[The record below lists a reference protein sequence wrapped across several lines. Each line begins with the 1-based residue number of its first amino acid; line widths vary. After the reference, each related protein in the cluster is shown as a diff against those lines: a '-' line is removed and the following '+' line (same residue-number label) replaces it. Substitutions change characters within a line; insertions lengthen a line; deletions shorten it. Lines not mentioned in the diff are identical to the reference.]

1 MNLSNFFSL
10 FSNNDK
16 DKNQQE
22 EDSSYQTTLADIMN
36 TPVYWVGMFKKLIYN
51 YKAHGNKLLMQVE
64 GFDIGA
70 DYDDVQSA
78 YEFMLYERS
87 YFYLTCLDI
96 TNPDDLKVLEKE
108 SDKILLFALDN
119 CISYY
124 EDQEEYEKCSYL
136 KEISDLSKDFCE
148 KT

>member
-16 DKNQQE
+16 GKNLQE
-22 EDSSYQTTLADIMN
+22 EDISQYTTLTGIMN
-36 TPVYWVGMFKKLIYN
+36 TPAYWIGMFKKLIYN
-51 YKAHGNKLLMQVE
+51 YKSHGSKMLMQVD

-70 DYDDVQSA
+70 DYGDVQNA
-78 YEFMLYERS
+78 YEFMLYEKS

-96 TNPDDLKVLEKE
+96 NNPEDLEVLKKE

-124 EDQEEYEKCSYL
+124 EDYEEYEKCSYL

>member
-22 EDSSYQTTLADIMN
+22 EDSFNPTTLTDVMN
-36 TPVYWVGMFKKLIYN
+36 TPAYWVGMFKKLIYN
-51 YKAHGNKLLMQVE
+51 YKSHGNKLLMQVE

-70 DYDDVQSA
+70 NYDDVQSA

-96 TNPDDLKVLEKE
+96 TNPEDLKVLEKE